1 MPLPGGKSLELPDSF
16 RYTSKRGLGNCAQPA
31 RHSAPG
37 HQKEAVMDFAW
48 FFAGILGVA
57 IALRYIKGTTPND
70 SHHH

>member
-1 MPLPGGKSLELPDSF
+1 M
-16 RYTSKRGLGNCAQPA
+16 GNCAQPA

-57 IALRYIKGTTPND
+57 IGLRYIKCSTPND
-70 SHHH
+70 THHH